1 MPNILY
7 SISTLICLKTCQSAN
22 MVWFRDNSYWRN
34 RPRWAEVSQL
44 TFFIFFA
51 LLVYFQFC
59 FFFTHDFYSYK
70 FLFSNVC
77 THLIYHILVFW
88 KIFFAYDKQKKNK
101 KMIGGNLS
109 FKVQWIYM
117 FSSLI
122 LVFINKDR
130 SIS

>member
-44 TFFIFFA
+44 TFCIFFA
-51 LLVYFQFC
+51 LLVYMYFQFC
-59 FFFTHDFYSYK
+59 FFFHTWLLFLQISFLKCMHSPYLSYSSVLK
-70 FLFSNVC
+70 D
-77 THLIYHILVFW
+77 
-88 KIFFAYDKQKKNK
+88 IFCLWQK
-101 KMIGGNLS
+101 KMIDGNLS

>member
-59 FFFTHDFYSYK
+59 FFFHTWLLFLQISFLKCMHPPYLSYSSVLKY
-70 FLFSNVC
+70 FLLM
-77 THLIYHILVFW
+77 T
-88 KIFFAYDKQKKNK
+88 KKKKKQ
-101 KMIGGNLS
+101 MIDGNLS